1 MERRLEKEVEKFT
14 TLLNT
19 DSKLVTDS
27 IERIVLSSNNG
38 GVDTLFIAEDVQK
51 WGFFNEDDNSLEV
64 NNKEDIGQVDL
75 MDKAAM
81 LTLSSGGTVHVLQ
94 RDKMPSGKTI
104 AAVLRF

>member
-1 MERRLEKEVEKFT
+1 M

-19 DSKLVTDS
+19 DSKLGTDS

-51 WGFFNEDDNSLEV
+51 WGFFNEEDNRLEV
-64 NNKEDIGQVDL
+64 NNKEDLGHVDL

-81 LTLSSGGTVHVLQ
+81 LTLSNGGTVHVLK
-94 RDKMPSGKTI
+94 RDRMPSGKPI

>member
-1 MERRLEKEVEKFT
+1 M

-19 DSKLVTDS
+19 DSKLGTDS

-51 WGFFNEDDNSLEV
+51 WGFFNEEDNRLEV
-64 NNKEDIGQVDL
+64 NNKEDLGHVDL

-81 LTLSSGGTVHVLQ
+81 LTLSNGGTVHVLK
-94 RDKMPSGKTI
+94 RDNMPSGKPI